1 MAVRYIARTSFAIVS
16 AGGSSLFVEGQ
27 EVPEAIAKAYPH
39 NIEGL
44 AEVKKPLEHNP
55 NLKAKLTKK
64 EIGKMDE
71 VAMRQWLAQFH
82 PGSIPSGDAKRD
94 ELAEIIL
101 NLND

>member
-1 MAVRYIARTSFAIVS
+1 MARYIARKPFAILTM
-16 AGGSSLFVEGQ
+16 GGSTMFVEGQ

-39 NIEGL
+39 NIVGM
-44 AEVKKPLEHNP
+44 AEREKPLEYNP
-55 NLKAKLTKK
+55 NLKVRLTKK

-71 VAMRQWLAQFH
+71 VSMLQWLKQFH
-82 PGSIPSGDAKRD
+82 PGSVPSGDAKKD